1 MDALTADE
9 WNTIAKMIVEYSSP
23 FREAIGIPRGG
34 TKLGELLNEHATDDP
49 AHPTCIVDD
58 VLTTD
63 KSFEYFLDQYFRNRQ
78 PTPYMGWVVFARNQ
92 PPKWVKA
99 LFQMP
104 F

>member
-1 MDALTADE
+1 MSVSWTLYDTG
-9 WNTIAKMIVEYSSP
+9 SH
-23 FREAIGIPRGG
+23 G
-34 TKLGELLNEHATDDP
+34 TWLCYFINNHPEHAKANLNITL
-49 AHPTCIVDD
+49 HPKNLQDNVDD
-58 VLTTD
+58 VLTTGR
-63 KSFEYFLDQYFRNRQ
+63 SFEYFLDQYFRNRH

>member
-1 MDALTADE
+1 MGD
-9 WNTIAKMIVEYSSP
+9 I
-23 FREAIGIPRGG
+23 
-34 TKLGELLNEHATDDP
+34 LNEFATGDP
-49 AHPTCIVDD
+49 AHPICVVDD
-58 VLTTD
+58 VLTTGR
-63 KSFEYFLDQYFRNRQ
+63 SFEYFLDQYFRNRQ